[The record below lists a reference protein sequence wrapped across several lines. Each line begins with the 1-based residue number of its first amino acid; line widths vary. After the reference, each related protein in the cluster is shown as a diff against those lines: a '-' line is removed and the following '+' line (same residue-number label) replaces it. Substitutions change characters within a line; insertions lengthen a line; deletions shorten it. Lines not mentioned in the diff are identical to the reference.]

1 MVAVHCHRGSGGVN
15 PFPGNFSRAARFSG
29 EPPRTRTPLLADRPA
44 RSDHSPRVPPYR
56 PRATPRISTLA
67 PRETRTVLLGVFFTF
82 APIGFL
88 MHLVSA
94 TPGHWLAGVIA
105 AVISGIIAIGWAYTF
120 MSRRWWLLAPL
131 ILFQFAPWEIFRG
144 LHALGLFDES
154 TALSPGATRLFYA
167 AASLLC
173 IVLGYILVIRF
184 TRSVERRGERLRAEV
199 DAAARIHRAL
209 VPPIEFSRGG
219 IQVYGRSQA
228 SSEMGGD
235 LLDAVDENGRLGV
248 YLADVSGHGVGAGVV
263 MAMVKAAIRMRLRED
278 SPIDSLL
285 NDLNAVVGDV
295 TSPEMFVTFACLRFR
310 GSTMHRLV
318 EIGLAGH
325 LPILHYSAATKQ
337 VRDLPND
344 RLPLGIVPDET
355 YIAQV
360 EQCAPGDVFALYTD
374 GITETMDASNRQFGI
389 DRLRATLAR
398 LGQRPLHEIHAEM
411 LREVASHGPQ
421 NDDRTLALI
430 RVLA

>member
-1 MVAVHCHRGSGGVN
+1 M
-15 PFPGNFSRAARFSG
+15 
-29 EPPRTRTPLLADRPA
+29 
-44 RSDHSPRVPPYR
+44 PPYR
-56 PRATPRISTLA
+56 PRSAPRFRSLA
-67 PRETRTVLLGVFFTF
+67 PGEARLVLAGVFFTF

-88 MHLVSA
+88 MHLVAA
-94 TPGHWLAGVIA
+94 TPGHWLSGIVA
-105 AVISGIIAIGWAYTF
+105 AVISGVISIGWAYTF
-120 MSRRWWLLAPL
+120 MARRWWLLALVVP
-131 ILFQFAPWEIFRG
+131 FQFAPWEMFRG
-144 LHALGLFDES
+144 LHALGLFEEA

-167 AASLLC
+167 AASLVC
-173 IVLGYILVIRF
+173 IVIGYILVIRF

-209 VPPIEFSRGG
+209 VPPIEFSRDS

-310 GSTMHRLV
+310 GATMHRVV

-325 LPILHYSAATKQ
+325 LPILHYAAASRQ

-344 RLPLGIVPDET
+344 RLPLGIVADET

-374 GITETMDASNRQFGI
+374 GITETMDASSRQFGI
-389 DRLRATLAR
+389 DRLRAALAR
-398 LGQRPLHEIHAEM
+398 LGSRPLHEIHAEM

-421 NDDRTLALI
+421 TDDRTLALI